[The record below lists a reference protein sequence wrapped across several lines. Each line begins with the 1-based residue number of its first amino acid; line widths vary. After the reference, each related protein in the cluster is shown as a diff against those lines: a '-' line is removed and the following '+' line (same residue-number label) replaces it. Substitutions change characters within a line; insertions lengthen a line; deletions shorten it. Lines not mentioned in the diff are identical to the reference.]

1 MLLSRD
7 DFLKTSSNGV
17 WYSQLRSCHELSVQE
32 IANRAVK
39 NIPGIPVHWHKL
51 CTPFVSAEP
60 DYDTM
65 EEQNSEEWIY
75 TTQSWMDLIYDQ
87 LPLDLPATTVYRLQT
102 RDGQGVF
109 AHGVGL
115 YALVAPEN
123 GCPQNDPKI
132 ERFVRC
138 FGRSLPQDYQKSW
151 FFGCQDL
158 QQLKNWLT
166 TSDISS
172 LHKRGIEVGV
182 YEISEQ
188 WCVHGSQQSV
198 FQKNRARLIDSMSLD
213 EILSKDSAPS
223 SIKIKR

>member
-17 WYSQLRSCHELSVQE
+17 WCSQVRSPNELSLQE
-32 IANRAVK
+32 IASRAVK
-39 NIPGIPVHWHKL
+39 NIPGIPAHWHKL
-51 CTPFVSAEP
+51 CEPFVSGEP

-75 TTQSWMDLIYDQ
+75 TTESWMDLIYDQ
-87 LPLDLPATTVYRLQT
+87 LPLDLPTATVYRLQT
-102 RDGQGVF
+102 TDGQGVF

-115 YALVAPEN
+115 RSLVAPEN

-138 FGRSLPQDYQKSW
+138 FGRSLPQEYQKSW

-158 QQLKNWLT
+158 DQIKNWLNA
-166 TSDISS
+166 SDISS

-182 YEISEQ
+182 YEIGEQ
-188 WCVHGSQQSV
+188 WCVHGDQQSV
-198 FQKNRARLIDSMSLD
+198 FQKDRARLIDSISLN
-213 EILSKDSAPS
+213 EIFAQPNPLV
-223 SIKIKR
+223 SIKLKR